1 MRGAVARFLGLSP
14 LARVLWLLAALLA
27 VDVLSRIA

>member
-1 MRGAVARFLGLSP
+1 MRGAVTRFLGLRP
-14 LARVLWLLAALLA
+14 LVRVLWLLAGLLA